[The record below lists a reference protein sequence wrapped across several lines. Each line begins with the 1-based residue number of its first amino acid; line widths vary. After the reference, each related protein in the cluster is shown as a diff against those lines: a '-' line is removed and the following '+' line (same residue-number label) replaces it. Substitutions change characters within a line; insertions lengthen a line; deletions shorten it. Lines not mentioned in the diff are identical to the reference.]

1 MPHKNT
7 WKANS
12 LLRKFSAEV
21 NGEEILKS
29 NFDLHVDPRFRE
41 IKYIINDFTGT
52 KTLLI
57 DTTHTRRYASTDNI
71 ISEVKGD
78 FKIAIVINKDD
89 HIVLANAYQ
98 QEMKNN
104 FFKCEIFKTV
114 DEAQTWA
121 EL

>member
-57 DTTHTRRYASTDNI
+57 DATHTRKYASTDNI
-71 ISEVKGD
+71 ISEVKGE
-78 FKIAIVINKDD
+78 FKIAIVINKDE
-89 HIVLANAYQ
+89 HIALANAYQ